1 MIEAEPT
8 MLHPSDSIFV
18 DRTALLQGLT
28 VLRNAAADRTGE
40 EAILSFEES
49 SLVVEFG
56 GGAVTIPT
64 FGGWHLQIRVTGQ
77 TLLKLA
83 TVMPDRDPIE
93 LEVVDGG
100 VRLRIGGV
108 AIPCHLQPLGSK
120 IIELPVNAEYEDI
133 IRTLKPFSREQIE
146 KSGLL
151 QVLAFALD
159 RERISKAAALLA
171 PFAVTERDIIDLVE
185 RRKQGATSLKSTT
198 ELLLPCATSDH
209 KGMSALANLDRK
221 LAASDSEAFRISFS
235 EENRSDST
243 FKCDSTFSAALGV
256 VIARIQDRGRRF
268 NFGVVPKIVKDLF
281 IANWFLHGIGIAD
294 QPESLHSTR
303 IPFQQF
309 KTSEIDRFLDYL
321 EQHLEGKGLPSLD
334 STFSLQLLQCLGE
347 VFVNTETHSDSA
359 LGVFVCGQHY
369 PAQQRLV
376 LTIADAGVTI
386 PARIAKRF
394 GRNLSPVHAL
404 EWAMTKGH
412 TTKQGTPGGIGL
424 KLLRDFARE
433 QRGEVWIAS
442 GRAFWELQSG
452 VEKFSELD
460 DPFPGTVVTLKIPT
474 EPNPGAMP
482 PELSVL
488 SIPTP
493 LSNE

>member
-1 MIEAEPT
+1 
-8 MLHPSDSIFV
+8 MLHPPDSLFV
-18 DRTALLQGLT
+18 DRTALVQGLT
-28 VLRNAAADRTGE
+28 VLRNAAEDRTGE

-49 SLVVEFG
+49 GLVVEYG
-56 GGAVTIPT
+56 GGSVTVPT
-64 FGGWHLQIRVTGQ
+64 LGEWHLQIRVAGR

-83 TVMPDRDPIE
+83 TVMPDHDPIE

-108 AIPCHLQPLGSK
+108 AVPCHLQPLGSK
-120 IIELPVNAEYEDI
+120 IIDLPVNAENEDI
-133 IRTLKPFSREQIE
+133 LTTLGSFSREQIE

-151 QVLAFALD
+151 QVHAIALD

-171 PFAVTERDIIDLVE
+171 PFAITERDIIDLVE
-185 RRKQGATSLKSTT
+185 GRKQVAIALRSTI

-209 KGMSALANLDRK
+209 KGMSALATLDRK
-221 LAASDSEAFRISFS
+221 MAASDSEAFQISFS

-243 FKCDSTFSAALGV
+243 FRCDSTFSAALGV
-256 VIARIQDRGRRF
+256 VIARIQDRGRKF
-268 NFGVVPKIVKDLF
+268 NFGIVPKILEDLF
-281 IANWFLHGIGIAD
+281 IKNWFLHGIGIAH
-294 QPESLHSTR
+294 QPESLHTTR
-303 IPFQQF
+303 IPFQHF
-309 KTSEIDRFLDYL
+309 KTSEINEFLDFL
-321 EQHLEGKGLPSLD
+321 EGHLEGKGLPPLD

-386 PARIAKRF
+386 PARIARRF
-394 GRNLSPVHAL
+394 GRNLSPVHAM

-433 QRGEVWIAS
+433 QRGGVWIAS
-442 GRAFWELQSG
+442 GRAFWEMKSG
-452 VEKFSELD
+452 MENISELD

-474 EPNPGAMP
+474 EPTAGALP
-482 PELSVL
+482 PELSDPSTSQIL
-488 SIPTP
+488 
-493 LSNE
+493 LHE

>member
-1 MIEAEPT
+1 M
-8 MLHPSDSIFV
+8 
-18 DRTALLQGLT
+18 
-28 VLRNAAADRTGE
+28 
-40 EAILSFEES
+40 
-49 SLVVEFG
+49 
-56 GGAVTIPT
+56 
-64 FGGWHLQIRVTGQ
+64 
-77 TLLKLA
+77 
-83 TVMPDRDPIE
+83 
-93 LEVVDGG
+93 
-100 VRLRIGGV
+100 
-108 AIPCHLQPLGSK
+108 
-120 IIELPVNAEYEDI
+120 
-133 IRTLKPFSREQIE
+133 
-146 KSGLL
+146 
-151 QVLAFALD
+151 
-159 RERISKAAALLA
+159 
-171 PFAVTERDIIDLVE
+171 
-185 RRKQGATSLKSTT
+185 
-198 ELLLPCATSDH
+198 
-209 KGMSALANLDRK
+209 
-221 LAASDSEAFRISFS
+221 
-235 EENRSDST
+235 
-243 FKCDSTFSAALGV
+243 
-256 VIARIQDRGRRF
+256 
-268 NFGVVPKIVKDLF
+268 
-281 IANWFLHGIGIAD
+281 
-294 QPESLHSTR
+294 
-303 IPFQQF
+303 
-309 KTSEIDRFLDYL
+309 
-321 EQHLEGKGLPSLD
+321 
-334 STFSLQLLQCLGE
+334 
-347 VFVNTETHSDSA
+347 NTETHSDSA